1 MTFREKSITRLY
13 AFALAAVFALVL
25 AGCGGGGGTAD
36 TPDPGTTPEMCP
48 EGHTGTPPNCM
59 SPEQVEAAA
68 LAAAKTAAATAASN
82 AASAVAAVMDNSG
95 LAPEAYASAQAAV
108 AVANQANS
116 AAQAA
121 TTSAAAQ
128 AAQAIAESAASDAAM
143 YAGMVT
149 AAKTAADANAAR
161 MAANAVAKTKEDAIA
176 TELAENTADTPNN
189 AGLGGTGAP
198 TTTDGSEGEYTLAIS
213 RDRMATKVSITVE
226 GATNDDDEMF
236 MQAMDL
242 GGGRTMHTRA
252 MDADDDG
259 NVVDEVVIVSTD
271 IEAPTAV
278 AFAKFEEMDGTMS
291 QTLDARADGK
301 TVDADNP
308 ADSRDLGTALDTSVA
323 ADAVVLG
330 RVKSSAFAGPGD
342 ENNVLTF
349 GGDDP
354 ADEDDAAYTTAGTF
368 NGAMGM
374 YMCAGGAT
382 DCTVTLDGDGK
393 ITNMSDGWIFTPAEG
408 AMSDQPDYDYLHYGF
423 WLKRTTKDGAVTS
436 YTEVETFAGSSVA
449 ASGDVSSV
457 TGSATYEG
465 GAVGVYVK
473 NVYNSDRTL
482 DTASSGHFTADV
494 SLTATFGQ
502 VPVSATDTTGT
513 IAPNLLNTVSG
524 TINKFMLSGGEEN
537 MWSVA
542 VAGTITPTDGTAS
555 GTAKGGD
562 GDGLF
567 SATFHGSVAAGT
579 DGTVPQPGSI
589 VGEFNA
595 GFTDGSVAG
604 AFGARKMD
612 E

>member
-108 AVANQANS
+108 AVADQANS

-128 AAQAIAESAASDAAM
+128 AAQAIAESAAADAAM

-149 AAKTAADANAAR
+149 AAKNAADANAAR
-161 MAANAVAKTKEDAIA
+161 MAANKVAMSKEMAIA
-176 TELAENTADTPNN
+176 TELAENTDDSSPNN

-242 GGGRTMHTRA
+242 GGGRTMHTRK
-252 MDADDDG
+252 MKADDMG
-259 NVVDEVVIVSTD
+259 NVVEEVVIVSTD

-278 AFAKFEEMDGTMS
+278 PFAEFKVIAADGTETTP
-291 QTLDARADGK
+291 QVLDANPKTTGGTDFQALTIVTGGSPGSTISLANVRGPSAAAPGGTQVITYTDNAD
-301 TVDADNP
+301 TEDVNE
-308 ADSRDLGTALDTSVA
+308 RRFTGTYSGASGTYVCTGTSDCTA
-323 ADAVVLG
+323 TTNDKGAVT
-330 RVKSSAFAGPGD
+330 AM
-342 ENNVLTF
+342 
-349 GGDDP
+349 GGDW
-354 ADEDDAAYTTAGTF
+354 T
-368 NGAMGM
+368 
-374 YMCAGGAT
+374 
-382 DCTVTLDGDGK
+382 
-393 ITNMSDGWIFTPAEG
+393 FTPAEG
-408 AMSDQPDYDYLHYGF
+408 ATSDQPDYDYYHYGF
-423 WLKRTTKDGAVTS
+423 WLKKTTDKDGVLT
-436 YTEVETFAGSSVA
+436 YNEVETFADSRLNESGSIGA
-449 ASGDVSSV
+449 V
-457 TGSATYEG
+457 TGTAMYEG

-482 DTASSGHFTADV
+482 DTATSGHFTADV
-494 SLTATFGQ
+494 NIMAYFGGGD
-502 VPVSATDTTGT
+502 VAANKHNTIEGT
-513 IAPNLLNTVSG
+513 ID
-524 TINKFMLSGGEEN
+524 KFMLSGGEEN
-537 MWSVA
+537 SWSVA
-542 VAGTITPTDGTAS
+542 LKSSTSDTGTHTGTAM
-555 GTAKGGD
+555 GGGD
-562 GDGLF
+562 GNGLF
-567 SATFHGSVAAGT
+567 NATFHGSVAAGT
-579 DGTVPQPGSI
+579 DGTVPQPGSV

-595 GFTDGSVAG
+595 MFTDGSVAG
-604 AFGARKMD
+604 AFGARKKMM

>member
-1 MTFREKSITRLY
+1 MMVKDKYIHKLY

-128 AAQAIAESAASDAAM
+128 AAQAIAESAASDAAK

-149 AAKTAADANAAR
+149 AAKEAADANAAR
-161 MAANAVAKTKEDAIA
+161 MAANAVVKTKEDAIA
-176 TELAENTADTPNN
+176 AEAAQTTD
-189 AGLGGTGAP
+189 AGLGGSDAP

-242 GGGRTMHTRA
+242 GGGTTMHSRA
-252 MDADDDG
+252 MEADDMG
-259 NVVDEVVIVSTD
+259 NVVEEVVIVSTD

-278 AFAKFEEMDGTMS
+278 PFAEFKVI
-291 QTLDARADGK
+291 AADGSE
-301 TVDADNP
+301 TTPQVLDVSTDTTNDP
-308 ADSRDLGTALDTSVA
+308 QGGTATFEALGIVAGNLGMVKASRFTAPAGTVGTTDLSFQQAVADT
-323 ADAVVLG
+323 
-330 RVKSSAFAGPGD
+330 PG
-342 ENNVLTF
+342 T
-349 GGDDP
+349 P
-354 ADEDDAAYTTAGTF
+354 ADESRDAAEIAGTF
-368 NGAMGM
+368 NGSMGT
-374 YMCAGGAT
+374 YKCVAT
-382 DCTVTLDGDGK
+382 TAACTVTVNAMGVVSGVSNDNDWAF
-393 ITNMSDGWIFTPAEG
+393 IPSMG
-408 AMSDQPDYDYLHYGF
+408 ATTDQPDYNYYHYGF
-423 WLKRTTKDGAVTS
+423 WLKKTTDKDGVLT
-436 YTEVETFAGSSVA
+436 YNEVETFAGSSVDA
-449 ASGDVSSV
+449 V
-457 TGSATYEG
+457 TNISAVVGTATYEG
-465 GAVGVYVK
+465 GATGVYVK

-482 DTASSGHFTADV
+482 DTATSGHFTADV
-494 SLTATFGQ
+494 DLMAYFGGDD
-502 VPVSATDTTGT
+502 VAVSKQNSIEGT
-513 IAPNLLNTVSG
+513 IDN
-524 TINKFMLSGGEEN
+524 FMLSGGEEN
-537 MWSVA
+537 KWSVA
-542 VAGTITPTDGTAS
+542 LKSSATSTDGTHS
-555 GTAKGGD
+555 GTAKGGGD
-562 GDGLF
+562 GDGSF
-567 SATFHGSVAAGT
+567 SSTFHGTADA
-579 DGTVPQPGSI
+579 DNQPHTV

-595 GFTDGSVAG
+595 MFTDGSVAG
-604 AFGARKMD
+604 AFGARKMM

>member
-1 MTFREKSITRLY
+1 MKFKEKSITRLY

-25 AGCGGGGGTAD
+25 AGCGGGGGGTAD
-36 TPDPGTTPEMCP
+36 TPDPGTTPPEMCP
-48 EGHTGTPPNCM
+48 EGHTGTPPNCV
-59 SPEQVEAAA
+59 SPEQQEANA

-128 AAQAIAESAASDAAM
+128 AAQAIAESAAADAAM

-149 AAKTAADANAAR
+149 AAKEAADANATR
-161 MAANAVAKTKEDAIA
+161 LAANKVAMSKEMAIA
-176 TELAENTADTPNN
+176 DELAENTADTPRD
-189 AGLGGTGAP
+189 AGLGGTDAP
-198 TTTDGSEGEYTLAIS
+198 ETTTGAEGEYTLAIS

-226 GATNDDDEMF
+226 GATNDDDKMF

-242 GGGRTMHTRA
+242 GGGRTMHTLK
-252 MDADDDG
+252 MKADDMG
-259 NVVDEVVIVSTD
+259 NVVEEVAIVSTD

-291 QTLDARADGK
+291 QTLDARADGE

-308 ADSRDLGTALDTSVA
+308 ADSRDLGNALDANTP

-330 RVKSSAFAGPGD
+330 RVKSSAFTGSGD
-342 ENNVLTF
+342 ESNVLTF

-354 ADEDDAAYTTAGTF
+354 ADDDDAAYTTAGTF

-393 ITNMSDGWIFTPAEG
+393 ITAMSDGWIFTPAEG
-408 AMSDQPDYDYLHYGF
+408 AMSDQPDYDYYHYGF
-423 WLKRTTKDGAVTS
+423 WLKKTTDKDGVLT
-436 YTEVETFAGSSVA
+436 YNEVETFAGSSVDA
-449 ASGDVSSV
+449 V
-457 TGSATYEG
+457 TDISAVVGTATYEG
-465 GAVGVYVK
+465 GATGVYVK

-494 SLTATFGQ
+494 NLMAYFGGND
-502 VPVSATDTTGT
+502 VAVSKQNTIEGT
-513 IAPNLLNTVSG
+513 ID
-524 TINKFMLSGGEEN
+524 KFMLSGGEEN
-537 MWSVA
+537 KWSVA
-542 VAGTITPTDGTAS
+542 LKSSAASTNGTHA
-555 GTAKGGD
+555 GTAKGG
-562 GDGLF
+562 GTSEGLF
-567 SATFHGSVAAGT
+567 NSAFHGTADA
-579 DGTVPQPGSI
+579 DNQPHTV

-595 GFTDGSVAG
+595 EFTDGSVAG
-604 AFGARKMD
+604 AFGARKM

>member
-68 LAAAKTAAATAASN
+68 LAAAKAAAATAATN
-82 AASAVAAVMDNSG
+82 AASAVAAVMDNSE

-149 AAKTAADANAAR
+149 AAKNAADAKAAR
-161 MAANAVAKTKEDAIA
+161 MAANAVVKTKEDAIA
-176 TELAENTADTPNN
+176 AEAAQTTD
-189 AGLGGTGAP
+189 AGLGGTGTP
-198 TTTDGSEGEYTLAIS
+198 TTTDGSEGEYTLSIS

-242 GGGRTMHTRA
+242 GSGRTMHTRK
-252 MDADDDG
+252 MKADDMG
-259 NVVDEVVIVSTD
+259 NVVEEVVIVSTD

-278 AFAKFEEMDGTMS
+278 EFAKFENAAGTATQALDANPKTTGGTDFQSLAIVTGGSPGSNISLGNVRGPSAAAPGGTQVITYTDNADTEDVNERRFTGTYNGADGTYIC
-291 QTLDARADGK
+291 T
-301 TVDADNP
+301 
-308 ADSRDLGTALDTSVA
+308 GTSDCTATTNDKG
-323 ADAVVLG
+323 AVT
-330 RVKSSAFAGPGD
+330 AM
-342 ENNVLTF
+342 
-349 GGDDP
+349 GGDW
-354 ADEDDAAYTTAGTF
+354 T
-368 NGAMGM
+368 
-374 YMCAGGAT
+374 
-382 DCTVTLDGDGK
+382 
-393 ITNMSDGWIFTPAEG
+393 FTPAED
-408 AMSDQPDYDYLHYGF
+408 AMSDQPDYDYYHYGF
-423 WLKRTTKDGAVTS
+423 WLKKTTDKDGVLT
-436 YTEVETFAGSSVA
+436 YNEVETFAGSSLVVA
-449 ASGDVSSV
+449 TNTVEGTASY
-457 TGSATYEG
+457 AG
-465 GAVGVYVK
+465 GATGVYVK

-494 SLTATFGQ
+494 NLMAYFGGNDVAVNKQ
-502 VPVSATDTTGT
+502 NSIEGT
-513 IAPNLLNTVSG
+513 ID
-524 TINKFMLSGGEEN
+524 KFMLSGGEDASG
-537 MWSVA
+537 WSVD
-542 VAGTITPTDGTAS
+542 VAADISAAALAAG
-555 GTAKGGD
+555 GTAKGGGASNGSITGTFY
-562 GDGLF
+562 GDD
-567 SATFHGSVAAGT
+567 SMDVDGT
-579 DGTVPQPGSI
+579 DTPIGHKVL

-595 GFTDGSVAG
+595 EFTDGSVAG
-604 AFGARKMD
+604 AYGARRQ
-612 E
+612 